1 MRLVDWR
8 PVLIGLVGAV
18 LGSACCTLA
27 AAADKPGYGKVD
39 TFEPG
44 KKYSCVPTADH
55 KGWDCTQSGKATD
68 APPAKTPEPAAAP
81 SAAAASVPASPAP
94 ASAAAPPTQA
104 SAPAATH
111 SGELPSYLSAR
122 AASGAAPPQQPTSA
136 PAPAGKDN
144 VSTNPQVSS
153 APAPREESNPAALP
167 PEPSAAPVAVPS
179 AAAQSTP
186 APAPPAPVAPSTPRT
201 TASEKPASELSNA
214 APTPAPQAAAPTP
227 AEPVRPA
234 TAPVA
239 SAPAAAA
246 RSDIPA
252 LGSDAFLG
260 LSGEQYVIELAHAA
274 SEAGLAAPPPLPR
287 GEVYKL
293 HLQQN
298 GADVWLLLWGS
309 FDDVS
314 AARAARAE
322 LAASAAQTP
331 GWPRRVAPLQ
341 AEARRARD

>member
-1 MRLVDWR
+1 
-8 PVLIGLVGAV
+8 V
-18 LGSACCTLA
+18 LGCACCALA
-27 AAADKPGYGKVD
+27 GAADKPGYGKVD

-55 KGWDCTQSGKATD
+55 KGWDCTQSGKASD
-68 APPAKTPEPAAAP
+68 APPPSATPEPPPAAPSATAAPAAAAPAAAP
-81 SAAAASVPASPAP
+81 ASL
-94 ASAAAPPTQA
+94 AAPPT
-104 SAPAATH
+104 PAAAPTASH

-122 AASGAAPPQQPTSA
+122 AASGAPPPQ
-136 PAPAGKDN
+136 
-144 VSTNPQVSS
+144 
-153 APAPREESNPAALP
+153 
-167 PEPSAAPVAVPS
+167 
-179 AAAQSTP
+179 QSTP
-186 APAPPAPVAPSTPRT
+186 APAPAARPEVSTNPQLAAPTASREESKPAAAAAPEKSAAPAPVAATPAPQPAPAAATTPRT
-201 TASEKPASELSNA
+201 TASEPPAA
-214 APTPAPQAAAPTP
+214 QPTPAPQTAAPAP
-227 AEPVRPA
+227 AETVRPA
-234 TAPVA
+234 AAPVA
-239 SAPAAAA
+239 SARET
-246 RSDIPA
+246 RSDIAA
-252 LGSDAFLG
+252 LGSDAFVG